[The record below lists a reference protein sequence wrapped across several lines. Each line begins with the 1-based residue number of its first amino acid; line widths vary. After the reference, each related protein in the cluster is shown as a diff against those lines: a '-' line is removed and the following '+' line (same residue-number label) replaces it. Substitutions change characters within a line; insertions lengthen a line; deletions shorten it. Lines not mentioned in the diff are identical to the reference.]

1 MFILALF
8 TITKI
13 WKRPKIWM
21 KREKEREG
29 GILFSHK
36 NEEIP
41 PFVTT
46 CIEPEDIMLSE
57 ISHTEKDKYC
67 IISLICE
74 ILKQNKQ
81 TKKSEREIRLM
92 VTRGRVQ
99 GGEIGGKWSK
109 DTNVRL
115 QDE

>member
-1 MFILALF
+1 M
-8 TITKI
+8 
-13 WKRPKIWM
+13 
-21 KREKEREG
+21 
-29 GILFSHK
+29 
-36 NEEIP
+36 
-41 PFVTT
+41 TT

-109 DTNVRL
+109 DTNMRL